1 MLDTITSEGIF
12 SLLRKQNVQYFIS
25 QSDFRI
31 LHESKI
37 NVVSV
42 VLLIVFDEMIASSFY
57 DNSRLDERCIVTVFQ

>member
-42 VLLIVFDEMIASSFY
+42 VLLIVFDEMIVHLMIIAGLMK
-57 DNSRLDERCIVTVFQ
+57 DV

>member
-12 SLLRKQNVQYFIS
+12 SLLKKQNVQYFIS

-31 LHESKI
+31 NLHESKI

-42 VLLIVFDEMIASSFY
+42 VLLIVFDEMIVHFMIIAGLMK
-57 DNSRLDERCIVTVFQ
+57 DV

>member
-12 SLLRKQNVQYFIS
+12 SLLRTQNVQYFIS

-42 VLLIVFDEMIASSFY
+42 VLLIVFDEMIVHFMIIAGLMK
-57 DNSRLDERCIVTVFQ
+57 DV